1 MPSPVVGT
9 PSDPSTKVDI
19 TTTNLYTLLEL
30 LDSTQANLIRGRVAN
45 YAALPAAA
53 SHTDEIYLVLAAQGV
68 WPVNR
73 KPAGI
78 YVSDGATWTRTGLV
92 DTILL
97 DSNFVL
103 GDNADPT
110 KQLAFELSS
119 ISTGT
124 VITLT
129 VPNSDGTI
137 ALNGHTHVI
146 ANITDFTDNS
156 SDWDTAYGWGDHS
169 SAGYITTYD
178 PTEADVLDHIAA
190 IATRLDVGGA
200 NELSFLTSAFTGS
213 GNIVTLGTIAT
224 GVWQGTAIADGYI
237 ASAATWNAL
246 VSCTTA
252 NVTSVGALMD
262 SEVDNLADVK
272 SFDPADYATAAQ
284 GSTADS
290 ALQDVADDSTPQLGG
305 DLDGQGNAVWDTTA
319 KVAALSAHSSSGDLT
334 LNYDSGAY
342 QSVTV
347 SDDIEGFNFT
357 NWPTAGFQ
365 IMIVEI
371 TNGGSGTVTW
381 EDGSDNDLLG
391 EDATAPTL
399 QSSGVDIIAFVRNG
413 TNSYAA
419 VPLSLNLGAITT

>member
-19 TTTNLYTLLEL
+19 PTADLYTLLEL
-30 LDSTQANLIRGRVAN
+30 LNSNQANLIRGRVAN

-78 YVSDGATWTRTGLV
+78 YVSDGAAWTRTGLV

-110 KQLAFELSS
+110 KQLAFELSG

-252 NVTSVGALMD
+252 NVTSAGALMD

-272 SFDPADYATAAQ
+272 AFDPADYATAAQ
-284 GSTADS
+284 GTTADS
-290 ALQDVADDSTPQLGG
+290 AMQDVVDDTTPTLGG
-305 DLDGQGNAVWDTTA
+305 PLDCDGEKIDKFLVDVIAETGTTDTLADADTGHVITYNNASAITVTIPDS
-319 KVAALSAHSSSGDLT
+319 LSA
-334 LNYDSGAY
+334 
-342 QSVTV
+342 
-347 SDDIEGFNFT
+347 GF
-357 NWPTAGFQ
+357 
-365 IMIVEI
+365 
-371 TNGGSGTVTW
+371 TVTCVQIGAGQVSFTTS
-381 EDGSDNDLLG
+381 GSMVIRNRQSHTKIAGQYGQVTLTVYASNNVALAGD
-391 EDATAPTL
+391 TA
-399 QSSGVDIIAFVRNG
+399 A
-413 TNSYAA
+413 
-419 VPLSLNLGAITT
+419 